1 MGKTLRNIN
10 SRHLV
15 KSFCVV
21 VILMT
26 LILSASMLIKI
37 NTSQIEVKGAASKSS
52 SITNMTKAI
61 PTKAILSDYENQI
74 AVLINNVRVEN
85 GLNALAADE
94 TLTNIAKTRSGDMV
108 ARGYLS
114 HYTPEGTNVFNLIK
128 GSGFSYRYAGENLAQ
143 SQPASIGSPDAF
155 LNAWL
160 NSPSHRANILRAQ
173 YNKIGVGMIENGDR
187 RVVTT
192 VFSN

>member
-94 TLTNIAKTRSGDMV
+94 TLTNMQNKSG
-108 ARGYLS
+108 
-114 HYTPEGTNVFNLIK
+114 T
-128 GSGFSYRYAGENLAQ
+128 
-143 SQPASIGSPDAF
+143 
-155 LNAWL
+155 W
-160 NSPSHRANILRAQ
+160 
-173 YNKIGVGMIENGDR
+173 
-187 RVVTT
+187 
-192 VFSN
+192 